1 MKKMKKKIKKM
12 DFEHQQKLDQMNKEF
27 GKLMR
32 DIEMQKAQEL
42 QQRKLEIENFLKQQ
56 NLNNQ
61 IELNK
66 IKEENLKNEMDINMN
81 IIAQIEAMN
90 KEIEYKHN
98 QNVRNR
104 QKS

>member
-1 MKKMKKKIKKM
+1 M
-12 DFEHQQKLDQMNKEF
+12 
-27 GKLMR
+27 
-32 DIEMQKAQEL
+32 
-42 QQRKLEIENFLKQQ
+42 EIENFLKQQ